1 LNTAFDEMKNSR
13 LKPPLIRETATAVVV
28 EIRHD
33 RMASP
38 EESVMDYLANHAEI
52 TNRIARE
59 LTGIRSENT
68 MKLTFLRLAK
78 ANLIQRIPDRKGAA
92 SGWQKRGG

>member
-1 LNTAFDEMKNSR
+1 MKNSR
-13 LKPPLIRETATAVVV
+13 LKPPVIRETEIAVLV

-33 RMASP
+33 RLASP
-38 EESVMDYLANHAEI
+38 EESVMDYLANHPEI

-68 MKLTFLRLAK
+68 MKLVFLRLAK
-78 ANLIQRIPDRKGAA
+78 RDLIERIPGREGAA
-92 SGWQKRGG
+92 SGWRKYSG

>member
-1 LNTAFDEMKNSR
+1 MKNSR
-13 LKPPLIRETATAVVV
+13 LKPPVIRETENAVVV

-33 RMASP
+33 RLASP

-52 TNRIARE
+52 TNRVARE

-68 MKLTFLRLAK
+68 MKLVFLRLAK
-78 ANLIQRIPDRKGAA
+78 SNLIERIPGRKGASSAWRKYNGNA
-92 SGWQKRGG
+92 SG